1 MLFQAKEFLPRKE
14 NILPQ
19 VEINGMKRA
28 NIRDSVAVIELAAEL
43 EEGMA
48 KGEEWTE
55 LKTVQRL
62 QHLRSKQ
69 MHNRFHIFPEAQ
81 VTVNKMHTAS
91 DIIFWHR
98 FPHGLIHFVPRVRF
112 KNLEME
118 AFDWL
123 FKKFNQ

>member
-1 MLFQAKEFLPRKE
+1 
-14 NILPQ
+14 
-19 VEINGMKRA
+19 MKRA

-81 VTVNKMHTAS
+81 VTVNKNAHS
-91 DIIFWHR
+91 VRH
-98 FPHGLIHFVPRVRF
+98 HFLAQVSTW
-112 KNLEME
+112 
-118 AFDWL
+118 FDP
-123 FKKFNQ
+123 FCSES